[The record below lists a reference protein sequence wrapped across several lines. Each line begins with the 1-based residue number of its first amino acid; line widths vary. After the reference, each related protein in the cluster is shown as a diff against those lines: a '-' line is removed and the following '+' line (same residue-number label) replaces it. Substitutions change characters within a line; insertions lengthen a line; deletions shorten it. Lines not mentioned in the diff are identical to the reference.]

1 MVMSIFAIA
10 ISTDMSDMK
19 SSLRG
24 PSLVKITQANFFRS
38 TLKFLELFRTEFSKK
53 IISQLITEKIFVV
66 GKVQQ
71 ILLNRRIKKNLN
83 FFHNFNNF
91 NHYKS
96 VLMTNILEAH

>member
-53 IISQLITEKIFVV
+53 TYLS
-66 GKVQQ
+66 
-71 ILLNRRIKKNLN
+71 
-83 FFHNFNNF
+83 
-91 NHYKS
+91 
-96 VLMTNILEAH
+96 